1 MQPRA
6 GASVYVSPGVFAV
19 GEEPVPPAPPEPDDA
34 EEAEP
39 PAPVVVFEVGDV
51 VGPLGGMLRRKK
63 RYMAQHYGA
72 SETELEPGAG
82 NAGMAKDEQISSS
95 NATIGIVTNEV
106 INDIYCND

>member
-19 GEEPVPPAPPEPDDA
+19 GEEPVPPEPGDA

-72 SETELEPGAG
+72 SDGVGTWSWQWRDGKRRA
-82 NAGMAKDEQISSS
+82 NFKFKCK
-95 NATIGIVTNEV
+95 NRH
-106 INDIYCND
+106 CN

>member
-1 MQPRA
+1 VEVRKVQPRA

-19 GEEPVPPAPPEPDDA
+19 GEEPVPPAPAAEPGDA
-34 EEAEP
+34 EEAEPPAP

-72 SETELEPGAG
+72 SEMDGVGTWSWQWRDGKRRA
-82 NAGMAKDEQISSS
+82 NFKFK
-95 NATIGIVTNEV
+95 
-106 INDIYCND
+106 CNYRHCN

>member
-19 GEEPVPPAPPEPDDA
+19 GEEPVPPAPPEPDDD

-72 SETELEPGAG
+72 SEMDGGTWSWQCRDGKRRA
-82 NAGMAKDEQISSS
+82 NFKFK
-95 NATIGIVTNEV
+95 
-106 INDIYCND
+106 CNYRHCN

>member
-19 GEEPVPPAPPEPDDA
+19 GEEPVPPAPPEPGDA

-72 SETELEPGAG
+72 SDGVGTWSWQWRDGKRRA
-82 NAGMAKDEQISSS
+82 NFKFKCK
-95 NATIGIVTNEV
+95 NRH
-106 INDIYCND
+106 CN